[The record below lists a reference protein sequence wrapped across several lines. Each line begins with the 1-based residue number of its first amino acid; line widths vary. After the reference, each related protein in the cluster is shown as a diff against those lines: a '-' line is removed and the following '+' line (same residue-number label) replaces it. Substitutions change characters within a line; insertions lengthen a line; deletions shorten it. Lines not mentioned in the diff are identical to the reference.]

1 MTQRPINPT
10 ARGFLYLDSHPTGCE
25 RIVVDQWAQV
35 PPSSG
40 GVLDGRRPVALIV
53 GSSAGYGLAAT
64 IAGLARYGIKGIGVC
79 FEKPPA
85 RRTATAGW
93 YRTIATAT
101 LAEKAGST
109 FEFVNADAYSDDTK
123 TLVLDALEQNFGP
136 VDYLVYSL
144 ASPRRTDPDTGMM
157 HSSVIKPIGS
167 DYRTKTLVFD
177 DDRVPQ
183 LREIEVAAAQGPEIE
198 DTVKVMG
205 GEDWARWIDALAARR
220 LLADGMQ
227 TVALSY
233 IGSDL
238 TSAIYRRGSIGA
250 AKAHLEATATTLN
263 TCLLEVC
270 GGSAVTSVNGAAVTQ
285 SSTAIPGI
293 ALYVSLLH
301 SVLGDQMQTPLEQFT
316 DLWDHLTGTARLDL
330 DEQGRIRLDCWE
342 LTDAVQAE
350 IIERWH
356 AATPENITE
365 LADTDWFTAEVRR
378 LYGFDVP
385 GVDYTA
391 PTEPDLP
398 WPATAA
404 TAIAP

>member
-1 MTQRPINPT
+1 MTSCIINPT

-25 RIVVDQWAQV
+25 RVVLDQWAQV
-35 PPSSG
+35 PQSS
-40 GVLDGRRPVALIV
+40 DNARDEPRPVALVV

-64 IAGLARYGIKGIGVC
+64 IAGLARHGINGIGVC
-79 FEKPPA
+79 FEKAPA

-93 YRTIATAT
+93 YRTIATAA
-101 LAEKAGST
+101 LAEKVGST
-109 FEFVNADAYSDDTK
+109 FEFVNADAYSDATK
-123 TLVLDALEQNFGP
+123 KLVLDLLEQNFGP

-144 ASPRRTDPDTGMM
+144 ASPRRTDPGTGMT

-167 DYRTKTLVFD
+167 DHRTKTLVFD
-177 DDRVPQ
+177 DDGAPQ
-183 LREIEVAAAQGPEIE
+183 LREIEVPSARGSEIE

-227 TVALSY
+227 SVALSY
-233 IGSDL
+233 LGSDL

-250 AKAHLEATATTLN
+250 AKAHLETTATTLN
-263 TCLLEVC
+263 ARLLEVC

-293 ALYVSLLH
+293 ALYVSLLRR
-301 SVLGDQMQTPLEQFT
+301 VLGDQMHSPLKQFI
-316 DLWDHLTGTARLDL
+316 DLWDHLTGTAPLIP
-330 DEQGRIRLDCWE
+330 DEHGRIRLDRWE
-342 LTDAVQAE
+342 LADAVQAE
-350 IIERWH
+350 ITERWH
-356 AATPENITE
+356 SATSENVTE
-365 LADTDWFTAEVRR
+365 LADTDWFTVEVRS

-385 GVDYTA
+385 GVDYAA

-398 WPATAA
+398 WPAVPA
-404 TAIAP
+404 TSTTS